1 MNFILRGIL
10 TLKEKKGRAIILLC
24 IMLTVCV
31 VMLSSFAIQSGA
43 DASAVLAREKLGA
56 EVTITQNME
65 NMMKNQRAEQQSS
78 EDSSSSKRLKFEQT
92 YVPIE
97 YAEILSENEHVTG
110 YLESSQ
116 TTANLTD
123 LLPVGED
130 EEDTDTSDNTDS
142 SDNSDAS
149 NDDKGENGMDKGGD
163 MGGGKMMMGTGD
175 VTIKGVNNYLMSE
188 EYVDGEVELTDGREI
203 TEDDLGSNVVMVES
217 TFAEEND
224 IQVGDTFSI
233 ESVSFGSPDGESD
246 DSEDEDTTT
255 IEVEVVG
262 IYTSSETVDSMGF
275 KNTASLPYNT
285 IYAPYTLVSTLNG
298 DTDETGVD
306 SIKFYLDD
314 PNNVDEFVEYAEG
327 LDDIDTDTYS
337 IDSGSAQY
345 ESMIE
350 PIENIASF
358 SKTTIIVV
366 TIFGGAILAL
376 IVMLSIKSRINE
388 IGMFMALGEKR
399 IKIIGQLLIESLV
412 TLVVAFGI
420 SIALSG
426 VITDKV
432 ADKLLQNELTTTST
446 NEASSHGGSQSTDGN
461 MGDRPSGGNMPGGN
475 RSKQETTE
483 KISEMN
489 VSISGSDVMSMA
501 GLSVLVVIVATALPS
516 IIIMRYNPKKI
527 LSSHS

>member
-43 DASAVLAREKLGA
+43 DAAAVLAREKLGA

-65 NMMKNQRAEQQSS
+65 NMMKNQKDEQSSS
-78 EDSSSSKRLKFEQT
+78 EDGSSSKRLKFEQT
-92 YVPIE
+92 YVPTE

-110 YLESSQ
+110 YLASSK
-116 TTANLTD
+116 TTANLTE
-123 LLPVGED
+123 LLPVGE
-130 EEDTDTSDNTDS
+130 EEEETDS
-142 SDNSDAS
+142 TDENSDDS
-149 NDDKGENGMDKGGD
+149 NTSSDEKGNDKMEQGGN
-163 MGGGKMMMGTGD
+163 MGGGKMMMMGTGD
-175 VTIKGVNNYLMSE
+175 ITIKGINNYLMSE
-188 EYVDGEVELTDGREI
+188 EYVDGEVELEDGREI
-203 TEDDLGSNVVMVES
+203 TEDDLGSNVVMIES

-233 ESVSFGSPDGESD
+233 ESVSFSAPGEEEDD
-246 DSEDEDTTT
+246 DSEEEDTTT

-262 IYTSSETVDSMGF
+262 IYTSSESVDSMGF

-306 SIKFYLDD
+306 SITFYLDD
-314 PNNVDEFVEYAEG
+314 PNNVDAFVEYAEG
-327 LDDIDTDTYS
+327 LEDIDTDTYS

-350 PIENIASF
+350 PIENVASF

-388 IGMFMALGEKR
+388 IGMLMALGEKR
-399 IKIIGQLLIESLV
+399 IKIIGQLLIESLI

-432 ADKLLQNELTTTST
+432 ADKLLQNELTTTTTST
-446 NEASSHGGSQSTDGN
+446 EASSNGNPQGMGG
-461 MGDRPSGGNMPGGN
+461 RPSGGNMPGGN
-475 RSKQETTE
+475 RSEQETTE

-489 VSISGSDVMSMA
+489 VSISGSDIMDMA
-501 GLSVLVVIVATALPS
+501 GLAVVVVVIATALPS

>member
-65 NMMKNQRAEQQSS
+65 NMMKNQREEQQSS
-78 EDSSSSKRLKFEQT
+78 DDSSSSRRLKFEQT
-92 YVPIE
+92 YVPTE
-97 YAEILSENEHVTG
+97 YAEILSKNEHVTG
-110 YLESSQ
+110 YLEASE
-116 TTANLTD
+116 TTANLTE

-130 EEDTDTSDNTDS
+130 EEDTDS
-142 SDNSDAS
+142 SDNNDSANNSDSS
-149 NDDKGENGMDKGGD
+149 NDDIGANSMEKGGA

-175 VTIKGVNNYLMSE
+175 VTIKGINNYLMSE

-203 TEDDLGSNVVMVES
+203 TEDDLDSNVVMVES

-224 IQVGDTFSI
+224 IKVGDTFSI
-233 ESVSFGSPDGESD
+233 ESVSFSSPDEEND
-246 DSEDEDTTT
+246 DSEDTTT

-298 DTDETGVD
+298 NTDETGVD

-350 PIENIASF
+350 PIENVASF

-388 IGMFMALGEKR
+388 IGMLMALGEKR

-412 TLVVAFGI
+412 TLVIAFGI

-432 ADKLLQNELTTTST
+432 ADKLLQNELTTST
-446 NEASSHGGSQSTDGN
+446 TEASSHGGSQSADGN
-461 MGDRPSGGNMPGGN
+461 MGERPSGGNMPGGN